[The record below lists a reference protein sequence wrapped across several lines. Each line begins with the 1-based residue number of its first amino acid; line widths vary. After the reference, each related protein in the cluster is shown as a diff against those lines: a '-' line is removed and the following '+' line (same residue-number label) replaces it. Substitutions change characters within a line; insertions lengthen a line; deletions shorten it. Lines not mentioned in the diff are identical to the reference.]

1 MSLAAEVYEQSSG
14 GVAGGVASGGGEG
27 GTVEVGV
34 EAEDEGHMTSGE
46 PWNLSNPDT
55 NGVEESVL
63 ISEVSSFQ
71 RLKNMQEWYTY
82 VCVYLGVRK
91 GSRGVLSSG

>member
-46 PWNLSNPDT
+46 P
-55 NGVEESVL
+55 
-63 ISEVSSFQ
+63 
-71 RLKNMQEWYTY
+71 
-82 VCVYLGVRK
+82 
-91 GSRGVLSSG
+91 